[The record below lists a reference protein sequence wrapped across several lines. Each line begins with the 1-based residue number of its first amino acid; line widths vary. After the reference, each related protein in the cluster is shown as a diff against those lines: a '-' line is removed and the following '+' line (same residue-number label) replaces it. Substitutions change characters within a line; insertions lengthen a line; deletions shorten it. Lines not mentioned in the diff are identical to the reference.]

1 MPVSVVYSVFP
12 GQVVIDSWLEVIDHP
27 AHLVGAIGQSL
38 RFLDVVTQ
46 VLAPSVERGVGIS
59 QAGAAWA
66 CHAKKLLAGEGPV
79 G

>member
-27 AHLVGAIGQSL
+27 AHLVSAIDQSL
-38 RFLDVVTQ
+38 RLIDVVTQ
-46 VLAPSVERGVGIS
+46 VLAPSVECGVGIS
-59 QAGAAWA
+59 QAGAAGA
-66 CHAKKLLAGEGPV
+66 CHAIQLLAGEGPV